1 MVTELLGELI
11 AVHHAADFAARR
23 AARGEDDALRRERLA
38 VLHAGGKGAA
48 AMAQLRDHTAGAQ
61 LDLRPLKRV
70 AQHIEHR
77 ARHVA
82 HGIDPPRRLRR
93 GQQAEPLEPAERL
106 LRGEALERRAAEVH
120 RRAVVVRGG
129 CMEITEVTAAVARRE
144 ELAPDARLPLGE
156 EDAVSR
162 FRGGE
167 RRGHARR
174 APADHEDGHDCASS
188 LRRVR

>member
-70 AQHIEHR
+70 AQH
-77 ARHVA
+77 
-82 HGIDPPRRLRR
+82 
-93 GQQAEPLEPAERL
+93 
-106 LRGEALERRAAEVH
+106 AAVNRPSRSNQPSVSSEGK
-120 RRAVVVRGG
+120 RSSAGRQKS
-129 CMEITEVTAAVARRE
+129 TAA
-144 ELAPDARLPLGE
+144 PW
-156 EDAVSR
+156 
-162 FRGGE
+162 
-167 RRGHARR
+167 
-174 APADHEDGHDCASS
+174 
-188 LRRVR
+188 